1 MSSQKI
7 QSHIGTRHLQHTIQY
22 ASPNIISQHPGSNE
36 RTCHKSGI
44 QASQNFSRCM
54 AAPEPEPPSAVAVA
68 VPSPAAATEPLRLP
82 PAETRHQPYPKK
94 ATSRVG
100 QCQYWYAIWFFLLLI
115 QGTWGCILN
124 TILLNPGAS
133 IAISHRQSG
142 LTHTFLQNFH
152 RITGLRVLTACRANA
167 KSWKMR
173 SVGMFK
179 N

>member
-1 MSSQKI
+1 MKEHVTNLEFKPPRTSPVAWQLLNQNLQVPLPSLFHLLLPQQSLFGCLLPKRGTNLIPKMGFEKSKRKI
-7 QSHIGTRHLQHTIQY
+7 T
-22 ASPNIISQHPGSNE
+22 
-36 RTCHKSGI
+36 
-44 QASQNFSRCM
+44 
-54 AAPEPEPPSAVAVA
+54 
-68 VPSPAAATEPLRLP
+68 
-82 PAETRHQPYPKK
+82 

-167 KSWKMR
+167 KSWRMR